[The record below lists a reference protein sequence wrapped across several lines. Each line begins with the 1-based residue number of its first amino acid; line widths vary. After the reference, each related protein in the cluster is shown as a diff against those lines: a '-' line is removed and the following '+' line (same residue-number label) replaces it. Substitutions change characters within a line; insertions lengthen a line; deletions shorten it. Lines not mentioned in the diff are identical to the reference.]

1 MFLLGCQLKK
11 AFLRGQS
18 LDLFLCNVFTND
30 LFCFMGGV
38 SINTESFRKLSTIN
52 FQWTKT
58 LYQHIKEYCDKS
70 RLNKYNSTWSH
81 ENRVSKHFVIF
92 LNFPCLNSL
101 FIVLFACVVS
111 FFACFV
117 IRGLCRSGCRQN
129 YYLTPLLPPFY
140 FFLSLPI
147 ILFLI
152 KVTVI

>member
-30 LFCFMGGV
+30 LCCFMGGV

-92 LNFPCLNSL
+92 LNFPCLIACLLCCLLMSFL
-101 FIVLFACVVS
+101 LLLVLWLGICVEVDVERITTLPLPLP
-111 FFACFV
+111 FF
-117 IRGLCRSGCRQN
+117 SYPQ
-129 YYLTPLLPPFY
+129 
-140 FFLSLPI
+140 FFL
-147 ILFLI
+147 
-152 KVTVI
+152 